1 MATNLPAVLANTGA
15 RDLVPYDPDQTI
27 QSRLRLSLI
36 AIAVLVFGFGAA
48 MAFIPIGGAVVG
60 GGQVGVESRVKRVA
74 HPTGGII
81 LAIYVQNGDHVNKG
95 DILMRLD
102 DQVSGTQSTL
112 SSLTVDQLM
121 AQRAR
126 LEAER
131 LGTGSIAFPA
141 DLRARARTDAGAGK
155 AMADEQKLFGIRRGE
170 MGGIRAQLASRIVQ
184 YGKQIAGYQ
193 AQIGALEKQ
202 QALIEPERASVRELW
217 DKNLVT
223 IGRLN
228 QIERTSVDMQGNIAA
243 LQAQIAQAQAR
254 ISETNEQLLQQSE
267 TRRGEAGTQLATIN
281 GTLNQE
287 QIRSVN
293 ATDLH
298 DRSVIRAPYSGTV
311 DKLAFATIGDVVK
324 PAETIMEVV
333 PDRDRL
339 LVEAMISPAD
349 IDQVRDGQKARI
361 RFSAFSNTAT
371 PEIAGKVMF
380 VAPERTTDMEARQ
393 TYYAVR
399 VEVDARDL
407 ARSPE
412 MKLRPGMPAEVF
424 IETGSRSMLSY
435 ITKPLRD
442 QFARAFRDN

>member
-1 MATNLPAVLANTGA
+1 MATNLPAVLATGG
-15 RDLVPYDPDQTI
+15 RDLVPYDPDQTMA
-27 QSRLRLSLI
+27 SRLRFSLI
-36 AIAVLVFGFGAA
+36 AVAVLVFGFGAA
-48 MAFIPIGGAVVG
+48 MAFVPIGGAVVG
-60 GGQVGVESRVKRVA
+60 SGQVGVESRIKRVA
-74 HPTGGII
+74 HPSGGII
-81 LAIYVQNGDHVNKG
+81 SGIYVQNGDHVNKG

-102 DQVSGTQSTL
+102 DNVSGTQSEL

-131 LGTGSIAFPA
+131 LGTGAIAFPVE
-141 DLRARARTDAGAGK
+141 LRTRPDAGARK
-155 AMADEQKLFGIRRGE
+155 AMADEEKLFRIRRSE
-170 MGGIRAQLASRIVQ
+170 QGGIRAQLAARVTQ

-193 AQIGALEKQ
+193 SQIGALQKQ

-228 QIERTSVDMQGNIAA
+228 QIERTSVDMEGNIGA

-254 ISETNEQLLQQSE
+254 ISEANEQLLQLSE
-267 TRRGEAGTQLATIN
+267 TRRADAGTQLATIN

-293 ATDLH
+293 ATDQF

-311 DKLAFATIGDVVK
+311 DKLAFATIGDVIR

-339 LVEAMISPAD
+339 LVEAMISPGD
-349 IDQVRDGQKARI
+349 IDQVASGQQARI
-361 RFSAFSNTAT
+361 RFSAFSSSAS
-371 PEIAGKVMF
+371 PEVAGKVTF
-380 VAPERTTDMEARQ
+380 VAPERTTDREAQ
-393 TYYAVR
+393 QSFYAVR
-399 VEVDARDL
+399 VEVDPRDL
-407 ARSPE
+407 ARWPE
-412 MKLRPGMPAEVF
+412 IKLRPGMPAEIF

>member
-1 MATNLPAVLANTGA
+1 MATNLPAVLANSGA

-27 QSRLRLSLI
+27 ASRLKLSLI
-36 AIAVLVFGFGAA
+36 AIAILVFGFGAA

-60 GGQVGVESRVKRVA
+60 AGQVGVELRIKRVA

-81 LAIYVQNGDHVNKG
+81 AGIYVQNGDHVDKG

-102 DQVSGTQSTL
+102 DNVSGTQSEL

-131 LGTGSIAFPA
+131 LGTGSLAFPA
-141 DLRARARTDAGAGK
+141 ELRNSRDPGARK
-155 AMADEQKLFGIRRGE
+155 AMADEEKLFRIRRSE
-170 MGGIRAQLASRIVQ
+170 QGGIRAQLTARIAQ
-184 YGKQIAGYQ
+184 YGKQIDGYQ
-193 AQIGALEKQ
+193 AQIGALRKQ
-202 QALIEPERASVRELW
+202 TALIEPERASVKELW

-223 IGRLN
+223 IARLN
-228 QIERTSVDMQGNIAA
+228 QVERTSADMEGSIAA
-243 LQAQIAQAQAR
+243 LQAQIAQAEAR
-254 ISETNEQLLQQSE
+254 ITEAREQLLQLGE
-267 TRRGEAGTQLATIN
+267 TRRADAGTQLATIN

-349 IDQVRDGQKARI
+349 IDQVLSGQRARI
-361 RFSAFSNTAT
+361 RFTAFSNTAT
-371 PEIAGKVMF
+371 PEIGGKVTF
-380 VAPERTTDMEARQ
+380 VAPERTTDQQAR
-393 TYYAVR
+393 TSFYAVR

-407 ARSPE
+407 SRWPE
-412 MKLRPGMPAEVF
+412 LKLRPGMPAEIF
-424 IETGSRSMLSY
+424 IETNSRSMLSY

-442 QFARAFRDN
+442 QFARAFRDS